1 MTHENKS
8 YWDEISKLT
17 AQRDELLSILNDVL
31 ESWRIGKS
39 ITEAEEIYSSAED
52 LLNRYN

>member
-1 MTHENKS
+1 MTHENQG

-31 ESWRIGKS
+31 ESWRIGES
-39 ITEAEEIYSSAED
+39 ITEAQEIYSSAED

>member
-1 MTHENKS
+1 MTHENQS

-31 ESWRIGKS
+31 ESWRIGES
-39 ITEAEEIYSSAED
+39 ITEAQEIYNSAEN
-52 LLNRYN
+52 LLNKYN

>member
-31 ESWRIGKS
+31 ESWRIGES
-39 ITEAEEIYSSAED
+39 ITEAQEIYNSAEN
-52 LLNRYN
+52 LLNKYN

>member
-1 MTHENKS
+1 MMHENKS

-31 ESWRIGKS
+31 ESWRIGES
-39 ITEAEEIYSSAED
+39 ITEAQEIYNSAEN
-52 LLNRYN
+52 LLNKYN

>member
-31 ESWRIGKS
+31 ESWRIGES
-39 ITEAEEIYSSAED
+39 ITEAQEIYNSAED

>member
-17 AQRDELLSILNDVL
+17 AQRDELLSVLNDVL
-31 ESWRIGKS
+31 DSWRIGKS

>member
-17 AQRDELLSILNDVL
+17 AQRDELVSVLNDIL
-31 ESWRIGKS
+31 DLWRIGKS

>member
-31 ESWRIGKS
+31 DSWRIGES
-39 ITEAEEIYSSAED
+39 ITEAQEIYSSAEN
-52 LLNRYN
+52 LLNKYN